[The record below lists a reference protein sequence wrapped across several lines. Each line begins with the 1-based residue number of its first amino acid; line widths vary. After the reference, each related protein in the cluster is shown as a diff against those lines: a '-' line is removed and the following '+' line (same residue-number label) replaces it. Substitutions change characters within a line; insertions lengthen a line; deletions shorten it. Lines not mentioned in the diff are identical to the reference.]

1 MVSTLFSLL
10 SDLFYPHNCPGCGEP
25 VPGPLAL
32 CDRCREGVYH
42 PRPFHPDSL
51 GCPHLDGLF
60 FLFDYAGAIQE
71 ALHKTK
77 FEKREDLLPR
87 LAREWQAGVAR
98 EGRFAWQLPA
108 EVDLGVTAIPT
119 DPVRRKQRG
128 YDVPEEI
135 FRPWALKNGYRWAPL
150 LQRIR
155 PTRPQFSLTPAERK
169 ENIRGCFALAPEALM
184 PDIVLLCD
192 DICTTGATLE
202 EAARVLK
209 QGGAQKV
216 YGLALASSN

>member
-1 MVSTLFSLL
+1 MLSTLFSLL
-10 SDLFYPHNCPGCGEP
+10 SDLFYPHTCPGCGEG
-25 VPGPLAL
+25 VPGSLAL
-32 CDRCREGVYH
+32 CDRCRDGVYH
-42 PRPFHPDSL
+42 PRPFHPGSL

-71 ALHKTK
+71 ALHKAK

-87 LAREWQAGVAR
+87 LAREWQEGVDR
-98 EGRFAWQLPA
+98 EGRFGWQLPA
-108 EVDLGVTAIPT
+108 EVQLAVTAIPT
-119 DPVRRKQRG
+119 DPARRKQRG

-135 FRPWALKNGYRWAPL
+135 FRPWAQKRGYRWEAL
-150 LQRIR
+150 LRR
-155 PTRPQFSLTPAERK
+155 VKATRPQFDLTPAQRK
-169 ENIRGCFALAPEALM
+169 TNIKGCFDLDPQASL

-202 EAARVLK
+202 EAAKVLK
-209 QGGAQKV
+209 QGGVKKV

>member
-1 MVSTLFSLL
+1 MLSTLLSLL
-10 SDLFYPHNCPGCGEP
+10 SDLFYPHTCPGCGDE

-32 CDRCREGVYH
+32 CDRCRDGVYH
-42 PRPFHPDSL
+42 PRPFHPGSL
-51 GCPHLDGLF
+51 GCPQLDGLF

-71 ALHKTK
+71 ALHKAK

-87 LAREWQAGVAR
+87 LAREWQEGVAR
-98 EGRFAWQLPA
+98 ERRFAWLLPDTVQLA
-108 EVDLGVTAIPT
+108 VTAIPT
-119 DPVRRKQRG
+119 DPKRLRQRG

-135 FRPWALKNGYRWAPL
+135 FRPWAEKAGYRWEL
-150 LQRIR
+150 LLRR
-155 PTRPQFSLTPAERK
+155 VKATRPQFSLTPTERR
-169 ENIRGCFALAPEALM
+169 ENIRGCFALSRQQAL

-202 EAARVLK
+202 EAAKVLK
-209 QGGAQKV
+209 QGGVKKV

>member
-1 MVSTLFSLL
+1 MLSTLFSFL

-128 YDVPEEI
+128 LRCARRDLPALGPEKRVPVGSAAAEGAAY
-135 FRPWALKNGYRWAPL
+135 PAPV
-150 LQRIR
+150 Q
-155 PTRPQFSLTPAERK
+155 PDTGGTER
-169 ENIRGCFALAPEALM
+169 EHPG
-184 PDIVLLCD
+184 LLCPG
-192 DICTTGATLE
+192 T
-202 EAARVLK
+202 
-209 QGGAQKV
+209 
-216 YGLALASSN
+216 